1 MKQKGIIMKLRKL
14 CDKDA
19 ESMLEWMHDP
29 AVNQFFRAHFAQMT
43 MENARSF
50 IRGGQSAA
58 ARHYAI
64 CDDEDAYQGT
74 ISLKDIDVENG
85 TAEYAIVLR
94 RQAQG
99 KGYARFATRE
109 ILRIAFE
116 KQDLCKVYLN
126 VWKENVHAVG
136 FYEHMGFQR
145 EGEAREQ
152 IVLHGRRC
160 NLLWYGML
168 RREYLR
174 AFRE

>member
-1 MKQKGIIMKLRKL
+1 MKLRKL

-29 AVNQFFRAHFAQMT
+29 AVSQFFRAPFAQMT
-43 MENARSF
+43 MEDARSF
-50 IRGGQSAA
+50 IRGGGQNASNH
-58 ARHYAI
+58 HYAI

-99 KGYARFATRE
+99 KGYASFATRE

-116 KQDLCKVYLN
+116 ELGLHKVYLN
-126 VWKENVHAVG
+126 VWKENAHAVG
-136 FYEHMGFQR
+136 FYEHMGFRR
-145 EGEAREQ
+145 EGDAREQ
-152 IVLHGRRC
+152 IVLHGRHC
-160 NLLWYGML
+160 DLLWYGML
-168 RREYLR
+168 RREY
-174 AFRE
+174 ANGSHQ